1 MIEGHFILDIVS
13 GDVHILWLYN
23 IMDRIYKYN
32 SNASYEPN
40 GGTYLQLITAK
51 DLYIQNITVAENGGH
66 SDSFQV
72 KFPNVF
78 TNYPLGA
85 VRVEDQK
92 FKDWDHYKFTIWQ
105 SQLNFVVFCAS
116 SACGVSVEHLNAKE
130 PMIRSIYRFH
140 VYYHIRR
147 ILKILEIPLPYENSF
162 NQYNNPY
169 NHEKFIRICSEYGV
183 SNDLTKWR
191 NQKYFS
197 TWQSRAWETGKPG
210 MSYINENSF
219 SGWII
224 EKLDGLTMLG
234 LQKLSES
241 VRDYAYLIL
250 TSQTS
255 TRDLIVGH
263 EGRNLDAQRVFL
275 NTFENVVNKRVNI
288 PEDIRRFQKTLQYAR
303 SKVDYVI
310 GEFIYMLPSD
320 MNLRTG
326 NIRNYNNKIL
336 ISSPSFKIGTNVKIN
351 LLSSENRRL
360 SDDGEQAK
368 LKDKPDVKSKKVEM
382 VKTKP
387 DVKSNKEHKQDV
399 KPNIKFD
406 RESKQDVKKPDT
418 NKITY
423 EEEKVALILG
433 TTAVF
438 TVWWMFK

>member
-1 MIEGHFILDIVS
+1 M
-13 GDVHILWLYN
+13 N
-23 IMDRIYKYN
+23 RIYKYN
-32 SNASYEPN
+32 PDISYKPN
-40 GGTYLQLITAK
+40 RGRYLQIMSAK
-51 DLYIQNITVAENGGH
+51 DLYIQNITVAEHDGH

-78 TNYPLGA
+78 TNYSLAA

-92 FKDWDHYKFTIWQ
+92 FKDWDHYKFTLWQ
-105 SQLNFVVFCAS
+105 SQLNFMVFCAS
-116 SACGVSVEHLNAKE
+116 SACGVSVEHMNAKE
-130 PMIRSIYRFH
+130 PMIRSIYRFF

-162 NQYNNPY
+162 NQYNNLY

-197 TWQSRAWETGKPG
+197 MWQSRAWETGKPG

-219 SGWII
+219 SRWII
-224 EKLDGLTMLG
+224 EKSDGLTTLG

-255 TRDLIVGH
+255 TRGPVVGH
-263 EGRNLDAQRVFL
+263 EARNLDAQQTFL
-275 NTFENVVNKRVNI
+275 NTFENIINRRVNI
-288 PEDIRRFQKTLQYAR
+288 PEDIRRFQKTWQYAR

-326 NIRNYNNKIL
+326 RVQGYNNKIL
-336 ISSPSFKIGTNVKIN
+336 VSRTGFKIGTNLKIN
-351 LLSSENRRL
+351 L
-360 SDDGEQAK
+360 DGE
-368 LKDKPDVKSKKVEM
+368 KD
-382 VKTKP
+382 KP
-387 DVKSNKEHKQDV
+387 DVKSNKEQ
-399 KPNIKFD
+399 KPNTDSNKEHNKTSSSYKMLNLTQAPIK
-406 RESKQDVKKPDT
+406 ST
-418 NKITY
+418 NKILNLTSSPIKSINLSLTPT
-423 EEEKVALILG
+423 ESINLTSSSIKSTNRMLR
-433 TTAVF
+433 
-438 TVWWMFK
+438 